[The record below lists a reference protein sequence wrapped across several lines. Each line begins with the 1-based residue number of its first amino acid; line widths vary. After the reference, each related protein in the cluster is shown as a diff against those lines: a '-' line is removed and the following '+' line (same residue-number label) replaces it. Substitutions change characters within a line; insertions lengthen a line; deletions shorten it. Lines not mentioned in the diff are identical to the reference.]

1 MVFGSNADLLTFS
14 ISLEYIK
21 NSITAFQNVKL
32 CSKKRHLAS
41 ILSIYYLLVS
51 LQTPK
56 KIVTKKTSHKMMTSS
71 SKDLKVFGEYQIRY
85 QGCQYQLNLESAQII
100 KGLARGVLGGPII
113 WQIN

>member
-1 MVFGSNADLLTFS
+1 
-14 ISLEYIK
+14 
-21 NSITAFQNVKL
+21 
-32 CSKKRHLAS
+32 
-41 ILSIYYLLVS
+41 
-51 LQTPK
+51 
-56 KIVTKKTSHKMMTSS
+56 MTSS